1 MPTGLILGQVGE
13 QGVTR
18 VSSHSRAEGLSAFPT
33 IRIIDRSLFHLP
45 VRRSRPET
53 ARARVER
60 DRRNTAAADLFL
72 GAVIAARSAAT
83 GF

>member
-1 MPTGLILGQVGE
+1 LT
-13 QGVTR
+13 
-18 VSSHSRAEGLSAFPT
+18 SHSRAEGLSAFPT

-45 VRRSRPET
+45 VRGSRPT
-53 ARARVER
+53 TSRER
-60 DRRNTAAADLFL
+60 QVREQRQTAAADLFL

>member
-1 MPTGLILGQVGE
+1 MT
-13 QGVTR
+13 
-18 VSSHSRAEGLSAFPT
+18 SHSRAEGLSAFPT

-45 VRRSRPET
+45 VRGARPTTSR
-53 ARARVER
+53 ER
-60 DRRNTAAADLFL
+60 QVREQRPPAAADLFL